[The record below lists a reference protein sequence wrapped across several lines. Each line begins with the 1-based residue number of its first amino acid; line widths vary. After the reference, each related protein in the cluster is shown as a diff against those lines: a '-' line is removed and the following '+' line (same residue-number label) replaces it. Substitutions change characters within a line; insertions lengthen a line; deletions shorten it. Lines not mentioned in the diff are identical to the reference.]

1 MVQAPERPVEAG
13 GGTPGQTGVCA
24 GLMPKARWT
33 PYGPGSPGP
42 PPPPPTP
49 PVHLCCIYEAVLTDC
64 PNVKVF
70 VVASIA
76 DVFAIKV

>member
-1 MVQAPERPVEAG
+1 MVQAAERPVEAG
-13 GGTPGQTGVCA
+13 GGPSGQTGICA
-24 GLMPKARWT
+24 GLRPAGP
-33 PYGPGSPGP
+33 PYGPGFSWI
-42 PPPPPTP
+42 TP
-49 PVHLCCIYEAVLTDC
+49 PRVHLCCIYEAILTDC